1 MSAVVM
7 VAPALLPAD
16 VAREHF
22 LDCIRAVERVE
33 GRQSGHHAELG
44 DFQFKRATWEALTN
58 MPFYYA
64 ESPRDAREV
73 ARLYFASLRHQLIE
87 RRLEVSVYNLAL
99 MWNGGA
105 TSVIL
110 RKHIPQAERDYA
122 RRVEN
127 LYLDR

>member
-1 MSAVVM
+1 MKPV
-7 VAPALLPAD
+7 
-16 VAREHF
+16 
-22 LDCIRAVERVE
+22 IY
-33 GRQSGHHAELG
+33 
-44 DFQFKRATWEALTN
+44 T
-58 MPFYYA
+58 
-64 ESPRDAREV
+64 RDV
-73 ARLYFASLRHQLIE
+73 ARLYFAALRHQLIE

-110 RKHIPQAERDYA
+110 HKHIPQAERDYA